1 MHNRKTHTLYQQLKQ
16 DIVQGKLPEK
26 QALKQAQLAERYG
39 VSRIPIR
46 DALQRLKNEGW
57 LVEHGKSSVM
67 LRPLNADDAQDL
79 YLMRMHLEPMLLAH
93 AAPNINFETLGK
105 ARDILLQLKA
115 ISPEDILLNGELNW
129 QFHRCLYVPAN
140 RAALFDTVAHLH
152 LLCARY
158 IGFHETELAYFDRS
172 QDEHDALLNALSA
185 NQHEKAGAILSQH
198 IQVAGEQL
206 VKYLIQRY

>member
-16 DIVQGKLPEK
+16 DIVQGKLPEN

-57 LVEHGKSSVM
+57 LIEHGKSSVM

-93 AAPNINFETLGK
+93 AAPHINYEILGK
-105 ARDILLQLKA
+105 AKDILLQLHTT
-115 ISPEDILLNGELNW
+115 PPNDILVNGELNW
-129 QFHRCLYVPAN
+129 QFHSCLYAPAN
-140 RAALFDTVAHLH
+140 RAALFDTVTHLH

-158 IGFHETELAYFDRS
+158 IGFHETKLEYFNHS
-172 QDEHDALLNALSA
+172 QNEHEALLDALVNK
-185 NQHEKAGAILSQH
+185 QYKQAGTILTKH
-198 IQVAGEQL
+198 IQEAGKQL
-206 VKYLIQRY
+206 VNYLIQRY

>member
-79 YLMRMHLEPMLLAH
+79 YLMRMHLEPTLLA
-93 AAPNINFETLGK
+93 
-105 ARDILLQLKA
+105 RLKT
-115 ISPEDILLNGELNW
+115 IHT
-129 QFHRCLYVPAN
+129 Q
-140 RAALFDTVAHLH
+140 
-152 LLCARY
+152 
-158 IGFHETELAYFDRS
+158 
-172 QDEHDALLNALSA
+172 
-185 NQHEKAGAILSQH
+185 
-198 IQVAGEQL
+198 
-206 VKYLIQRY
+206 KY